1 LESAVEWFGPL
12 DANKIVLELQPASA
26 MVVPSYIENS
36 CTAIQEAMLT
46 GTPVVASYTGGL
58 PFIAKEEESALFFP
72 LSDEVMCVHQT
83 KRVIEDRELAE
94 RISQKAKA
102 IAMRRN
108 NLENVVSQQLEIYR
122 QIVDQ
127 GKMGNV

>member
-1 LESAVEWFGPL
+1 
-12 DANKIVLELQPASA
+12 
-26 MVVPSYIENS
+26 
-36 CTAIQEAMLT
+36 MLT